1 MNKEERKKEKEELH
15 EELMAGK
22 TEIRKALSET
32 VDPNGDKKISLKE
45 IFHEM
50 FSIRKDVATREQI
63 RESLISGGRVTGTN
77 MCLLVLAILI
87 ASIGLNVNSTAVIIG
102 AMLISPLMGTIHA
115 FAYGTATSDS
125 ALSVRSVLGFAM
137 QVLIS
142 LCASTLYFTISPLSD
157 ATSELLART
166 QPTIWD
172 VLIAICGGVAGIIG
186 VTRKEKSNV
195 IPGVAI
201 ATALMPPLCTCGYS
215 IANTNWHMLSDI
227 WCNWIGT
234 RWCDDNNVFFKNR
247 QYQFSFPTPG
257 NPCNINFTIGVCI
270 VKGHICILELKVGNN
285 TKENCWNQQN
295 HSTNYKSC

>member
-215 IANTNWHMLSDI
+215 IANGNWLMLSGAAYLFLI
-227 WCNWIGT
+227 NAYFIFLSASVILVILRIPKTQELSSAAWQSMRRRMIIAA
-234 RWCDDNNVFFKNR
+234 VIIVLP
-247 QYQFSFPTPG
+247 SIALLP
-257 NPCNINFTIGVCI
+257 NIMG
-270 VKGHICILELKVGNN
+270 
-285 TKENCWNQQN
+285 
-295 HSTNYKSC
+295 